1 MFPTMQRC
9 FRDRFLDDE
18 KAVIGH
24 SLGRVA
30 AHKGAAL
37 AAAAGIAAPL
47 RFSWL
52 TGSGTASI
60 RVRFLA
66 EKLRNVAHQPI
77 RNFSAL
83 QKRTLE

>member
-18 KAVIGH
+18 KPVIGH

-30 AHKGAAL
+30 ADKGAAL

-60 RVRFLA
+60 RVRFLSRKIA
-66 EKLRNVAHQPI
+66 KCRSSAHPK
-77 RNFSAL
+77 FLSTA
-83 QKRTLE
+83 KADP